1 MANSNELDKT
11 IEELEAEVLDELEEA
26 AHDAPMKSAGKAD
39 PMGKVK
45 KNPEDGNIETIPGS
59 TPDKV
64 APHSGTTAAKGIKKD
79 TTAPTKGAVP
89 ADKMDKAKGKAD
101 GTPTPAKP
109 LASGMNMRKGGLKMS
124 YDPSESYTDDEI
136 RELCHSADHDCATFV
151 EHPVWGLGKPVY
163 ESHAIPDENGYVEW
177 YDVQFKHGIERKV
190 YAEDMNI
197 LQTEAHHEKKE
208 GMHSPKTKKDAINA
222 MYDTIKQME
231 KMSAGDAKKMAEKMM
246 KMKMG
251 GHLPSEKSEGEHD
264 DEEKKESVE
273 NRLKSID
280 VSEHVNALM
289 NGEGDLSEE
298 FKRKAATVFE
308 AAVKSKVRTEVER
321 LEEEYRNELEENINT
336 TKSELTT
343 KVDTYLN
350 YVVEEWMK
358 ENELAIERGLKGEI
372 AEDFISGLKQLF
384 EDHYVDVPDEKYDVL
399 EAQSEKISELEGK
412 INEMME
418 KSIELKNTNAS
429 LVKEQVMS
437 EVSSDLADTEIEKF
451 RGLIEDVDY
460 SDEQS
465 YRDKLATL
473 KESYF
478 PKVQPQTTET
488 IDDVET
494 GNAQDIDTTDSMAA
508 YMTAIGRTVKSAK

>member
-1 MANSNELDKT
+1 
-11 IEELEAEVLDELEEA
+11 
-26 AHDAPMKSAGKAD
+26 
-39 PMGKVK
+39 
-45 KNPEDGNIETIPGS
+45 
-59 TPDKV
+59 
-64 APHSGTTAAKGIKKD
+64 
-79 TTAPTKGAVP
+79 
-89 ADKMDKAKGKAD
+89 
-101 GTPTPAKP
+101 
-109 LASGMNMRKGGLKMS
+109 MNMKKIGEG
-124 YDPSESYTDDEI
+124 YTDDEI
-136 RELCHSADHDCATFV
+136 RELCHSEDHNCAVVV
-151 EHPVWGLGKPVY
+151 EHPVWGKGKPLY
-163 ESHAIPDENGYVEW
+163 ASHAMPDENGHVKW
-177 YDVQFKHGIERKV
+177 YDVQFKHGIEEKV
-190 YAEDMNI
+190 MAEDMKI

-208 GMHSPKTKKDAINA
+208 TLDIKTKKDAINA
-222 MYDTIKQME
+222 MYDMAHKME
-231 KMSAGDAKKMAEKMM
+231 KMSAGDAKKLAAAY
-246 KMKMG
+246 MKMG
-251 GHLPSEKSEGEHD
+251 AHEMAHGSKEEGAHED

-308 AAVKSKVRTEVER
+308 AAVKSKVRSEVER
-321 LEEEYRNELEENINT
+321 MEEEYRTELEENINT
-336 TKSELTT
+336 TKGELTE

-418 KSIELKNTNAS
+418 KSIELKNTNAT

-437 EVSSDLADTEIEKF
+437 EVSYDLAETEFEKF
-451 RGLIEDVDY
+451 KGLVEDVDY
-460 SDEQS
+460 SDEES
-465 YRDKLATL
+465 YREKLGTL

-478 PKVQPQTTET
+478 PKVNPNQTPVAET

-494 GNAQDIDTTDSMAA
+494 GNAQSDIDTTDSMQA
-508 YMTAIGRTVKSAK
+508 YMSAIGRTVKK